1 MLVIARKDGQSV
13 LIGDDIEIK
22 ILKQFDGTV
31 KLGIEAPK
39 DKLILRKE
47 LYEEVGKENKK
58 ASSVD
63 LGLLKNLKL

>member
-13 LIGDDIEIK
+13 IIGDDIEIK

>member
-47 LYEEVGKENKK
+47 LYEEVGKENRK

-63 LGLLKNLKL
+63 LELIKNLKL

>member
-63 LGLLKNLKL
+63 LGLIKNLKL